1 MKDNLKSQSAVEFFI
16 LIGVLFFIFLIFLY
30 LFQSDL
36 AGKSDKRKDE
46 MIRETALSIQNELS
60 LASESSDGYSRTFE
74 IPLTILGSNYEANI
88 TSGFVYVRT
97 SDGSHAISLPVQNI
111 TGDLNITTN
120 KIRKVNG
127 AVYLNA
133 P

>member
-1 MKDNLKSQSAVEFFI
+1 MKNLKSQSAVEFFI

-36 AGKSDKRKDE
+36 ASKADKRKDE

-60 LASESSDGYSRTFE
+60 LASESSDGYLRTFE
-74 IPLTILGSNYEANI
+74 IPRTILGSNYEANI
-88 TSGFVYVRT
+88 TSGFIYVRT
-97 SDGSHAISLPVQNI
+97 SDGSHAISLPVQNV

-120 KIRKVNG
+120 KIRKVEG
-127 AVYLNA
+127 AVYLNV